1 MKKYKYLV
9 VNGCSY
15 VQGVGCENLKEDRFS
30 KLLSDKLQCKEI
42 NLSKSGGSN
51 DRMIRVTYQ
60 WVKENIDKVDETLF
74 IMGFTELFRMDL

>member
-15 VQGVGCENLKEDRFS
+15 VQGVGCENAKEDRFS

-51 DRMIRVTYQ
+51 
-60 WVKENIDKVDETLF
+60 
-74 IMGFTELFRMDL
+74 

>member
-15 VQGVGCENLKEDRFS
+15 VQGVGCENAKEDRFS

-42 NLSKSGGSN
+42 NLSKSGGSRRQRGGKRRN
-51 DRMIRVTYQ
+51 RRRRRRSR
-60 WVKENIDKVDETLF
+60 K
-74 IMGFTELFRMDL
+74 